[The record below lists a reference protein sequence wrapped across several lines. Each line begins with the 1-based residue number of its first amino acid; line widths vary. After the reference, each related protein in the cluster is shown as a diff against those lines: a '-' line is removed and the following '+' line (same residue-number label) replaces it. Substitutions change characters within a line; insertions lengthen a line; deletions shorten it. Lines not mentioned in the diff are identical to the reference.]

1 MTVFRNFRFHAARYL
16 PNLDDNHICKKM
28 HGHTFNLTV
37 HITGPVNK
45 NDGFVI
51 DFFDVDTIVN
61 NTIISKIDHKV
72 LNDIDDLSN
81 PTSENL
87 TKWIWIELR
96 KPLKLAGLLTRDS
109 RTVERKKYGKAKA
122 RKSFQFSKR

>member
-1 MTVFRNFRFHAARYL
+1 MMTVFRNFRFHAARYL
-16 PNLDDNHICKKM
+16 PNLDDEHICKKM

-45 NDGFVI
+45 IDGFVI

-72 LNDIDDLSN
+72 LNDIDSLSN

-87 TKWIWIELR
+87 TKWIWREL
-96 KPLKLAGLLTRDS
+96 KKSLNGL
-109 RTVERKKYGKAKA
+109 
-122 RKSFQFSKR
+122 SKVVLSEDHGTGIIYKGE

>member
-1 MTVFRNFRFHAARYL
+1 MEIYKNYKFHASRYL
-16 PNLDDNHICKKM
+16 INVPKGHICSKM

-37 HITGPVNK
+37 HIKGPVNK
-45 NDGFVI
+45 IDGFVI

-72 LNDIDDLSN
+72 LNDIDSLSN

-87 TKWIWIELR
+87 TKWIWTEL
-96 KPLKLAGLLTRDS
+96 KKSLNGL
-109 RTVERKKYGKAKA
+109 
-122 RKSFQFSKR
+122 SKIVLSEDHGTGIIYKGE